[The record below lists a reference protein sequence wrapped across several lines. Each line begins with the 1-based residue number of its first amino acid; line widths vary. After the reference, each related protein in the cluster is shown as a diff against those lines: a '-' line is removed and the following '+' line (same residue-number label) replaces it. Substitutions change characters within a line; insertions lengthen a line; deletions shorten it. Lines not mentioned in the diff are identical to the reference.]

1 MSPHEPR
8 RKPRI
13 PFYWWPLWMFL
24 LLVGLVF
31 FYGVLTPVWLAIRF
45 VAWLSERSSGRSRRA
60 RGGAEAAPDR
70 R

>member
-1 MSPHEPR
+1 MSSRAPR

-13 PFYWWPLWMFL
+13 AFYWWPFWMFL

-31 FYGVLTPVWLAIRF
+31 FYGVLTPVWLGIRF
-45 VAWLSERSSGRSRRA
+45 VAWLSERSPGRSRRA
-60 RGGAEAAPDR
+60 RGGAEAAHGR